1 MKEFINIPN
10 MQKKNKAIRE
20 CYVIVSNK
28 EWHKDLVYNLKKNY
42 PQHQWIF
49 IDKEVEFDF
58 EKLNEIQPKLIF
70 IPHWSKIIS
79 NEIYSNFECVLFH
92 MTDLP
97 YGRGGSPLQNLIL
110 RDHKTT
116 KISAIKVSKGI
127 DEGPIYLKKDLDLSG
142 TAKEIFLRSS
152 DIIYSMIT
160 EIISKSLIPKKQV
173 GKVIHF
179 KRRTPNQSD
188 ISEIDDLNKIN
199 DFIRMLDCDGYP
211 KAFIEIKNFRLEFE
225 KSDLIDNNN
234 LTAKVSFKIKK

>member
-1 MKEFINIPN
+1 MDK
-10 MQKKNKAIRE
+10 
-20 CYVIVSNK
+20 YLLLSNK
-28 EWHKDLVYNLKKNY
+28 SWHESLFKKLNSSFTNSEWIHIKSDDLFTLK
-42 PQHQWIF
+42 
-49 IDKEVEFDF
+49 
-58 EKLNEIQPKLIF
+58 KLNEIQPKIIF

-79 NEIYSNFECVLFH
+79 SEIYSNFECVLFH